1 MFLYY
6 SLFSIFVLKFILS
19 YMKINTL
26 DVFFHSQPW
35 TPSGLAQWKVFSYGP
50 SLCEYMCLEH
60 LISLVSSVP
69 SGSYTL
75 FSSSTGFPEPF
86 PFRSESSKVSVW
98 VCVCVCVCLHVVI
111 VLIKSRKGKRIPE
124 TLKLK
129 VVPSHNHTCWALNL
143 CVLQISGI
151 LKIS

>member
-1 MFLYY
+1 M
-6 SLFSIFVLKFILS
+6 
-19 YMKINTL
+19 
-26 DVFFHSQPW
+26 
-35 TPSGLAQWKVFSYGP
+35 
-50 SLCEYMCLEH
+50 
-60 LISLVSSVP
+60 
-69 SGSYTL
+69 
-75 FSSSTGFPEPF
+75 
-86 PFRSESSKVSVW
+86 
-98 VCVCVCVCLHVVI
+98 CVCLHVVI

>member
-1 MFLYY
+1 MSTISSDSIPL
-6 SLFSIFVLKFILS
+6 SLF
-19 YMKINTL
+19 
-26 DVFFHSQPW
+26 
-35 TPSGLAQWKVFSYGP
+35 
-50 SLCEYMCLEH
+50 
-60 LISLVSSVP
+60 
-69 SGSYTL
+69 
-75 FSSSTGFPEPF
+75 SSTGFPEPF
-86 PFRSESSKVSVW
+86 PFRSESSKVS
-98 VCVCVCVCLHVVI
+98 VCVCVCLHVVI

>member
-1 MFLYY
+1 MRFCDLIFRKARGFASFQL
-6 SLFSIFVLKFILS
+6 SLSPL
-19 YMKINTL
+19 
-26 DVFFHSQPW
+26 
-35 TPSGLAQWKVFSYGP
+35 GLNHP
-50 SLCEYMCLEH
+50 RSLCE
-60 LISLVSSVP
+60 
-69 SGSYTL
+69 
-75 FSSSTGFPEPF
+75 
-86 PFRSESSKVSVW
+86 
-98 VCVCVCVCLHVVI
+98 CVCVCVCLHVVI